1 VNRGFVESERL
12 GLEPVIW
19 EKAEICLTFVHR
31 HARCVSVACT
41 SGMIYVYNLESGDL
55 VRELDEER
63 ACLTWCDDEV
73 VDTGIGTMA
82 VAGEGCAV
90 KQEDERSVVDRVWL
104 VAGHHDG
111 SVRIWNLETERF
123 LATLHPIVGLHC
135 STSHCISIAPDR
147 VVSCISRIQDAT
159 AQKKDYCMYGI
170 YHPMARERY
179 ELVHGCQDN
188 LGFEVASAALH
199 QDATKRNVELC
210 NSRAVRFEQSGA
222 LNERQKRSSSKPHS
236 VRSRVLDCLASK
248 ENRRSR
254 CSGSVQSM
262 RVEDELAASVGES
275 KYLECSP
282 IANCGAC
289 VLVAAM
295 G

>member
-41 SGMIYVYNLESGDL
+41 SGMIYVYNLERGDL

-73 VDTGIGTMA
+73 VDTGIGSMA

-90 KQEDERSVVDRVWL
+90 KQKDERSVVDRVWL

-111 SVRIWNLETERF
+111 SVRIWNVETERF

-135 STSHCISIAPDR
+135 STSRCISIAPDQSR
-147 VVSCISRIQDAT
+147 VVHFTYPRRDSPEEGLLHVWDLSSDGT
-159 AQKKDYCMYGI
+159 G
-170 YHPMARERY
+170 ERY

-188 LGFEVASAALH
+188 LGFEVASAALLH

-210 NSRAVRFEQSGA
+210 NSRAVRFEQSGV
-222 LNERQKRSSSKPHS
+222 LNERQTFF
-236 VRSRVLDCLASK
+236 
-248 ENRRSR
+248 
-254 CSGSVQSM
+254 
-262 RVEDELAASVGES
+262 
-275 KYLECSP
+275 LEAP
-282 IANCGAC
+282 
-289 VLVAAM
+289 
-295 G
+295 